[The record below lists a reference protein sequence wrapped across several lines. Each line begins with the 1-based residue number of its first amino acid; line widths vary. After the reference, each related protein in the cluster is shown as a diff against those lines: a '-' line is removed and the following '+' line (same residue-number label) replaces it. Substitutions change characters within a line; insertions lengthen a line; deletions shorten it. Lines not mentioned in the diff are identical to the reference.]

1 MAIKLKPKTVGP
13 ILVKSSGSDVL
24 YSFDDPESLTP
35 APPAQFPSHTLM
47 ASLGA
52 CYLVSMK
59 RVAEQKAIQLPS
71 FTIEITSISSTD
83 LPIRIA
89 QMKVV
94 ISGLQLEDQALSD
107 EIVKKAKSMC
117 TVGNTLNCEI
127 ETILENAR

>member
-1 MAIKLKPKTVGP
+1 M
-13 ILVKSSGSDVL
+13 
-24 YSFDDPESLTP
+24 
-35 APPAQFPSHTLM
+35 
-47 ASLGA
+47 
-52 CYLVSMK
+52 VSMR

-83 LPIRIA
+83 LQIRIA
-89 QMKVV
+89 RMKVV